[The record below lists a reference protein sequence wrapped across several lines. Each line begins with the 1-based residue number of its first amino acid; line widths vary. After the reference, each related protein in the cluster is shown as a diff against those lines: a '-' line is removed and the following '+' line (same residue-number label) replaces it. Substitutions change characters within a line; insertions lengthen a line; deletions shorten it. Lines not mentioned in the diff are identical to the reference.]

1 MECQLLF
8 FVFEAKS
15 SWSRCFDESAFSTA
29 DESWS
34 VVERGGYCNIPNDRE
49 MIVGETV
56 ENQLPIVGGS
66 VQQHFLK
73 INLNK
78 FDVADYMI
86 LFVEIEGVGVQGVYP
101 KRGYKR
107 FQQFTAR
114 WQLLF
119 FFSYLIQVEKNKTK
133 KLWGKKKNNAPTAG
147 TIASTGLRCP
157 GVGPF
162 QCRMTLRSD
171 AVSQSFGSVVEPKR
185 LGRKINKT
193 NE

>member
-1 MECQLLF
+1 MFVLF
-8 FVFEAKS
+8 FSYLWRLRVWVFKEYIQNGFVFFRLNREYKS
-15 SWSRCFDESAFSTA
+15 
-29 DESWS
+29 
-34 VVERGGYCNIPNDRE
+34 
-49 MIVGETV
+49 
-56 ENQLPIVGGS
+56 
-66 VQQHFLK
+66 
-73 INLNK
+73 
-78 FDVADYMI
+78 
-86 LFVEIEGVGVQGVYP
+86 
-101 KRGYKR
+101 R

-133 KLWGKKKNNAPTAG
+133 KLWGKKNNAPTAG

-185 LGRKINKT
+185 LGFRLLF
-193 NE
+193 